1 MFSYKFTFIAI
12 HTSITFKNN
21 IIYKMNNL
29 KINDTIR
36 ATQAVK
42 RFLVRCLSTTLLY
55 IIINNMVAILGSTTI

>member
-1 MFSYKFTFIAI
+1 
-12 HTSITFKNN
+12 
-21 IIYKMNNL
+21 MNNL